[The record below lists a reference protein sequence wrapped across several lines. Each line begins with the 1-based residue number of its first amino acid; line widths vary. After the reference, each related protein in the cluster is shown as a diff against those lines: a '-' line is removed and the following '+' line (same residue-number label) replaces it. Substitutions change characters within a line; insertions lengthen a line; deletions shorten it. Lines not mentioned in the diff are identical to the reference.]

1 MVDKDDLRRVALSI
15 PGVVSSEKDDYS
27 FSLNGKGMIW
37 PFPERVHPKKAR
49 VPRYDQY
56 LFRVADGDDKEAL
69 LMGEPEVFFTTD
81 HYNGYNAVI
90 VRLDAI
96 DENRLV
102 ELVRMAADAAPL
114 PTSSRKTARGT

>member
-1 MVDKDDLRRVALSI
+1 MTTKDDLRRIALSI

-27 FSLNGKGMIW
+27 FSFNGKGVIW
-37 PFPERVHPKKAR
+37 PYPERVHPKKAR

-96 DENRLV
+96 DEDRLA

-114 PTSSRKTARGT
+114 STRSRKKA

>member
-1 MVDKDDLRRVALSI
+1 MTTKENLRRIALAI

-37 PFPERVHPKKAR
+37 PYPERVHPKKAR

-69 LMGEPEVFFTTD
+69 LAGEPEVFFTTD

-96 DENRLV
+96 DEERLT
-102 ELVRMAADAAPL
+102 ELVRMAAESAPL
-114 PTSSRKTARGT
+114 PTSSWKKP